1 MNRVFKIIWNKSKC
15 CFSVVSEIAKNHKK
29 TKAVSKKTLVLFV
42 SAFLVG
48 SMGIA
53 HAEDPAASLTA
64 EQKVVYDAVVKAM
77 ENKTVHYVSVKGTSK
92 DADTNFNNDGAKKT
106 GGIAIGEKALASKGG
121 AVSIG
126 RNAHIGGSG
135 GNTSGE
141 GSVAIG
147 DNSLITTNGL
157 DLASIAIG
165 KNAKVLNGSGKQER
179 GLSFTPDNF
188 DKPGFFGRGN
198 TLPKNADK
206 VPGGIAIG
214 TNSYARTGSIQLGH
228 HTFAGYKMG
237 GIDVTNA
244 NEEANIVGMTTVG
257 TNTYNKGALANMY
270 GAYSIITGG
279 FTGEGG
285 GNSLNY
291 GPQNFGANVVGSL
304 NSIRSKGHDGS
315 SGVANSIVGVANTV
329 ENANGTLV
337 YGAGNKI
344 TNSIKHISPEA
355 GFTTL
360 KSWEDTVTG
369 LQTAIKNSKS
379 GGAVLAIGGGNVADY
394 VLHSQLV
401 GVNNTVTGTENKV
414 SDFNMV
420 NGYQNTG
427 TNITHVT
434 MIGSENTATDSESTL
449 IMGDKQKV
457 TKIKHGVLL
466 GSQDAEKETIVS
478 DVVAVGH
485 NAYVEKEGG
494 VALGS
499 GAIASVDKEVSGYDP
514 STAAASTET
523 TAVWKATK
531 AALSIGDTTNKDAKK
546 HITRQITGVAAG
558 TEDTDAVN
566 VAQLKKVA
574 EKIKDVADNAG
585 SKVDIK
591 GSDTGITV
599 DSAKDNKTGVTT
611 YTVGLGNTIKA
622 GNVTINGE
630 ASADNGKDG
639 KSTITGLSNTTWDGT
654 NIVSGR
660 AATEDQL
667 KAAVEKVVSGSA
679 KQTTVKEGTNIAV
692 TEGTNTDGGKEY
704 TVALNK
710 NLTGLESATF
720 TKTVKNG
727 DKEETTSTVI
737 NDLGTTV
744 TDKDGHKTET
754 TANGITVT
762 AGEKVVSLTKDGLNN
777 GNQVISG
784 VADGVKPDD
793 AVNMRQLSLIGNKIG
808 SLDTRLNA
816 VGAHSAALAALHPL
830 DFDPDEKLD
839 IAAGVGNYNG
849 SNAVAIGAYYR
860 PNESTMIS
868 VGGSFGSGKNMVN
881 AGVSVKVGQGNNVSR
896 SRIAMAK
903 EIKDMRAEFETF
915 RKAVAGISQGE
926 KVDPV
931 KMKLFPD
938 VEENHWA
945 YEYVKELVKQG
956 AIEGYPDGTF
966 KGDRMMTRYE
976 FAAMLYKAMQKG
988 INVNKK
994 ILDEFEVEL
1003 ERFRIDVIAK
1013 DKDGNPTI
1021 ERIRVNEKKKAK

>member
-1 MNRVFKIIWNKSKC
+1 M
-15 CFSVVSEIAKNHKK
+15 
-29 TKAVSKKTLVLFV
+29 
-42 SAFLVG
+42 
-48 SMGIA
+48 
-53 HAEDPAASLTA
+53 
-64 EQKVVYDAVVKAM
+64 
-77 ENKTVHYVSVKGTSK
+77 
-92 DADTNFNNDGAKKT
+92 
-106 GGIAIGEKALASKGG
+106 
-121 AVSIG
+121 
-126 RNAHIGGSG
+126 
-135 GNTSGE
+135 
-141 GSVAIG
+141 
-147 DNSLITTNGL
+147 
-157 DLASIAIG
+157 
-165 KNAKVLNGSGKQER
+165 
-179 GLSFTPDNF
+179 
-188 DKPGFFGRGN
+188 
-198 TLPKNADK
+198 PKHPDK

-214 TNSYARTGSIQLGH
+214 TNTFARTGSIQIGA
-228 HTFAGYKMG
+228 HTFAGHQMG
-237 GIDVTNA
+237 GIDITESMTKSTEDTN
-244 NEEANIVGMTTVG
+244 EQANIVGMTTIG

-270 GAYSIITGG
+270 GAYSVITGD
-279 FTGEGG
+279 FTGEGST
-285 GNSLNY
+285 NSWDY

-304 NSIRSKGHDGS
+304 NSIRSKGHNGS

-344 TNSIKHISPEA
+344 TNSNKYISAPG

-360 KSWEDTVTG
+360 NTWEDTVTA
-369 LQTAIKNSKS
+369 LQKSIKENDS

-394 VLHSQLV
+394 VRHSQLV
-401 GVNNTVTGTENKV
+401 GVNNTVTGTESKV
-414 SDFNMV
+414 SEFNMV
-420 NGYQNTG
+420 DGYKNTVTNGK
-427 TNITHVT
+427 HVT
-434 MIGSENTATDSESTL
+434 MIGSENTAIDSESTL
-449 IMGDKQKV
+449 VMGDKQKV
-457 TKIKHGVLL
+457 TKVKHGVLL
-466 GSQDAEKETIVS
+466 GSQDKETETTVA
-478 DVVAVGH
+478 DVVAIGH
-485 NAYVEKEGG
+485 NAHVEKEGG

-499 GAIASVDKEVSGYDP
+499 GSIAKRDKGAFGYDVATGKVLDEAGAAAALGNSAALKP
-514 STAAASTET
+514 LAEKYTAAKTAYEQAKQAVDAKQQEVTAIEKECGKFCTGEKADRKLALKHELNKLKTTLKEKQKAYEESQTAINNSLYPWKSTAAAAS
-523 TAVWKATK
+523 V
-531 AALSIGDTTNKDAKK
+531 GDAEKG
-546 HITRQITGVAAG
+546 ITRQITGVAAG

-566 VAQLKKVA
+566 VAQLKRVA
-574 EKIKDVADNAG
+574 AKIKDVADNAG

-591 GSDTGITV
+591 GNDTGITV
-599 DSAKDNKTGVTT
+599 TPKKDDKTGITT

-667 KAAVEKVVSGSA
+667 KDAVEKVVSGSA

-793 AVNMRQLSLIGNKIG
+793 AANMRQLSLIGNKIG
-808 SLDTRLNA
+808 SLDTRLDA
-816 VGAHSAALAALHPL
+816 VGAGSAALAGLHPL
-830 DFDPDEKLD
+830 DFDPDDKLD
-839 IAAGVGNYNG
+839 IAVGYGNYKG
-849 SNAVAIGAYYR
+849 ANAAALGTFYR

-868 VGGSFGSGKNMVN
+868 VGGSFGGGQSMIS
-881 AGVSVKVGQGNNVSR
+881 AGMSLRWGQGNNVSR
-896 SRIAMAK
+896 GRVAMAK
-903 EIKDMRAEFETF
+903 EIKDLREQVEILRQALIRVSEGQ
-915 RKAVAGISQGE
+915 KP
-926 KVDPV
+926 DPV
-931 KMKLFPD
+931 KTKLFPD
-938 VEENHWA
+938 VPENHWA
-945 YEYVKELVKQG
+945 YEYIRELADKG
-956 AIEGYPDGTF
+956 IIKGYPDGTW

-976 FAAMLYKAMQKG
+976 FAALIYRAMQQG

-994 ILDEFEVEL
+994 MIVEFEPEL
-1003 ERFRIDVIAK
+1003 ERFRIDVVQRNK
-1013 DKDGNPTI
+1013 KGEVLI
-1021 ERIRVNEKKKAK
+1021 ERVRVNQ